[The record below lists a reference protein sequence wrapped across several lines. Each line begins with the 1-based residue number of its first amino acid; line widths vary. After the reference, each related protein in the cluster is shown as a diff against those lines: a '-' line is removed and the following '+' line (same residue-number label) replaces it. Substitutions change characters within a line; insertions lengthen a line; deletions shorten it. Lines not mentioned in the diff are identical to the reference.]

1 MSVIYLTKTKE
12 KRKFDIMN
20 FFLLN
25 KHQSIEENVIFT
37 SKVIYELLESEKHI
51 DELFEEFASQQQITL
66 NLNIERIL
74 YLSLTF
80 LFSLDLIILKNNLVK
95 RKEYDN

>member
-1 MSVIYLTKTKE
+1 
-12 KRKFDIMN
+12 MN

-37 SKVIYELLESEKHI
+37 SKSLYNLLGAEKHV
-51 DELFEEFASQQQITL
+51 DELFEEFANEQRITL

-80 LFSLDLIILKNNLVK
+80 LFSFELIEIKNNLVK
-95 RKEYDN
+95 RKDNDN